1 MFFFVYPRVTK
12 PSCSVTIKT
21 HIQINYG
28 NLKFDQIWR
37 IWRVRDRER
46 ERETSNWGIWPK
58 SLNKL

>member
-1 MFFFVYPRVTK
+1 M

-28 NLKFDQIWR
+28 HLKFDQIWR

-46 ERETSNWGIWPK
+46 QREREREKHQILGDMAKESEHV
-58 SLNKL
+58 